1 MPHLNYVLKVL
12 NQVGL
17 RIQGRRRGCLIEF
30 ALRVVV
36 ALNFRLNVPD
46 PVLELGRL
54 VIEGCEVVGLAPPR
68 HLRIILAILFCN
80 FLTSRDRLAFSVLIH
95 LKKRLALKILKHL
108 GRRWVSAAQMR
119 ATLPLL

>member
-1 MPHLNYVLKVL
+1 MPHLHYVLKVL

-17 RIQGRRRGCLIEF
+17 RIRGRCRWLIEF

-36 ALNFRLNVPD
+36 ALELRLNVPD

-68 HLRIILAILFCN
+68 HL
-80 FLTSRDRLAFSVLIH
+80 
-95 LKKRLALKILKHL
+95 
-108 GRRWVSAAQMR
+108 
-119 ATLPLL
+119 